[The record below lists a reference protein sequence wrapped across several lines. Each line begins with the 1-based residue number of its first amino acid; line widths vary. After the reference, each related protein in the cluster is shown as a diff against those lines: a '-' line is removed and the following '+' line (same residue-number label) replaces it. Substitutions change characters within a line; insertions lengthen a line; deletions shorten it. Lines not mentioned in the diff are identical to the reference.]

1 MRDFYI
7 LKTFLSFLFSFLFT
21 SSLLATI
28 IEESPFPRRVATIGI
43 DSKHELSLAYKSS
56 ILQDV
61 LTCNDV
67 LFSIFQHLPPK
78 SLSRIASVSKKWRT
92 VSHDRR
98 LWEPFYRKMGL
109 RFPPYLH
116 PKIGVISALNSLI
129 INRIINELKT
139 PQDNDRFVAL
149 GYKEAIEKK
158 FKGLME
164 GNHGYPKNLKAARQF
179 NEQLAAQRY
188 PLACER
194 KVFGL
199 YFEIDSYRE
208 DPNAARHFND
218 QLISEGYPKAI
229 ERRIKGLLSGYFGY
243 SQSQESAVAYVD
255 QLVKQGFDIAIE
267 RKIKGLLEGKY
278 GYIEN
283 LPEAWEL
290 NERLVARG
298 NLEAIERKVEW
309 VFTREQN
316 PLTVLSRTV
325 FTSIRDFF
333 CYPWCS
339 KEAPN
344 EDLGEEIKCIRI
356 LNDRLVSVGSCKAIT
371 RKYDGLVNGNCFYQ
385 KDSEAAER
393 LRQYLISQENHK
405 ARERKKKEFL
415 LSSYYIQNEEA
426 LNKYINFLR
435 EYASPDNF

>member
-1 MRDFYI
+1 
-7 LKTFLSFLFSFLFT
+7 
-21 SSLLATI
+21 
-28 IEESPFPRRVATIGI
+28 
-43 DSKHELSLAYKSS
+43 
-56 ILQDV
+56 
-61 LTCNDV
+61 
-67 LFSIFQHLPPK
+67 
-78 SLSRIASVSKKWRT
+78 
-92 VSHDRR
+92 
-98 LWEPFYRKMGL
+98 
-109 RFPPYLH
+109 
-116 PKIGVISALNSLI
+116 
-129 INRIINELKT
+129 
-139 PQDNDRFVAL
+139 
-149 GYKEAIEKK
+149 
-158 FKGLME
+158 ME

-229 ERRIKGLLSGYFGY
+229 ERKIKGLLYGYFGY

-255 QLVKQGFDIAIE
+255 QLVKQGFDI
-267 RKIKGLLEGKY
+267 
-278 GYIEN
+278 
-283 LPEAWEL
+283 
-290 NERLVARG
+290 
-298 NLEAIERKVEW
+298 AIERKVEW

-333 CYPWCS
+333 CYPWGS

-356 LNDRLVSVGSCKAIT
+356 LNDKLVSVGSCKAIT

-393 LRQYLISQENHK
+393 LRQHLIGQENHK

-415 LSSYYIQNEEA
+415 LSSYYIQNKQA
-426 LNKYINFLR
+426 LNKYINFLK
-435 EYASPDNF
+435 EYSLSDNFSSVYPNTY